1 MKNKY
6 PKIKE
11 NLWANLFRMQVQC
24 QYALKF
30 IKIELEKS
38 IRLEFLVLAA
48 RHQNCFDKSL
58 PLQCS
63 NQQNVLVTT

>member
-1 MKNKY
+1 
-6 PKIKE
+6 
-11 NLWANLFRMQVQC
+11 MQVQC

-30 IKIELEKS
+30 IKTELEKS
-38 IRLEFLVLAA
+38 IRLEFLVTAA
-48 RHQNCFDKSL
+48 RHQNSFDKSL

>member
-11 NLWANLFRMQVQC
+11 NFWANLFWMQVQC

-30 IKIELEKS
+30 VKTELEKS
-38 IRLEFLVLAA
+38 IRLEFLVTAA
-48 RHQNCFDKSL
+48 RHQNSFDKSL